1 MGNDRTLSKA
11 RKIAQRLAGQ
21 IEKLS
26 DALEDLELEFAMLMK
41 TIDKMESK
49 QGTSRE
55 VQIDVSAKVDEEDDN
70 DFDVTNTSA
79 PTVKGRRKFLLFRC
93 CERTGFTSFNEGANA
108 KECVRR
114 TRHEQHQHRGACI
127 IQAIGHDHEESGSTQ
142 CTKQTERDSNV
153 HPQFALLWVASC
165 KNAGEENRCTEH
177 RREIRSD
184 RV

>member
-1 MGNDRTLSKA
+1 MGNERTLSKA

-55 VQIDVSAKVDEEDDN
+55 VQIDVSVKVDEEDDN

-79 PTVKGRRKFLLFRC
+79 PTVKGRRKF
-93 CERTGFTSFNEGANA
+93 
-108 KECVRR
+108 
-114 TRHEQHQHRGACI
+114 
-127 IQAIGHDHEESGSTQ
+127 
-142 CTKQTERDSNV
+142 
-153 HPQFALLWVASC
+153 
-165 KNAGEENRCTEH
+165 
-177 RREIRSD
+177 
-184 RV
+184 

>member
-55 VQIDVSAKVDEEDDN
+55 VQIDVSVKVDDEDDN

-79 PTVKGRRKFLLFRC
+79 PTVKGRRKF
-93 CERTGFTSFNEGANA
+93 
-108 KECVRR
+108 
-114 TRHEQHQHRGACI
+114 
-127 IQAIGHDHEESGSTQ
+127 
-142 CTKQTERDSNV
+142 
-153 HPQFALLWVASC
+153 
-165 KNAGEENRCTEH
+165 
-177 RREIRSD
+177 
-184 RV
+184 

>member
-49 QGTSRE
+49 QSTSRD
-55 VQIDVSAKVDEEDDN
+55 VKIDVSVKVDEEDEN

-79 PTVKGRRKFLLFRC
+79 PTVKGRRKF
-93 CERTGFTSFNEGANA
+93 
-108 KECVRR
+108 
-114 TRHEQHQHRGACI
+114 
-127 IQAIGHDHEESGSTQ
+127 
-142 CTKQTERDSNV
+142 
-153 HPQFALLWVASC
+153 
-165 KNAGEENRCTEH
+165 
-177 RREIRSD
+177 
-184 RV
+184 

>member
-41 TIDKMESK
+41 TIDKLESK

-55 VQIDVSAKVDEEDDN
+55 VQIDVSVKVDEEDED

-79 PTVKGRRKFLLFRC
+79 PTVKGRRKF
-93 CERTGFTSFNEGANA
+93 
-108 KECVRR
+108 
-114 TRHEQHQHRGACI
+114 
-127 IQAIGHDHEESGSTQ
+127 
-142 CTKQTERDSNV
+142 
-153 HPQFALLWVASC
+153 
-165 KNAGEENRCTEH
+165 
-177 RREIRSD
+177 
-184 RV
+184 

>member
-49 QGTSRE
+49 QGSSRE
-55 VQIDVSAKVDEEDDN
+55 VQIDVSVKVDEEDDN

-79 PTVKGRRKFLLFRC
+79 PTVKGRRKF
-93 CERTGFTSFNEGANA
+93 
-108 KECVRR
+108 
-114 TRHEQHQHRGACI
+114 
-127 IQAIGHDHEESGSTQ
+127 
-142 CTKQTERDSNV
+142 
-153 HPQFALLWVASC
+153 
-165 KNAGEENRCTEH
+165 
-177 RREIRSD
+177 
-184 RV
+184 

>member
-41 TIDKMESK
+41 TIVKMESK

-55 VQIDVSAKVDEEDDN
+55 VQIDVSVKVDEEDEN

-79 PTVKGRRKFLLFRC
+79 PTVKGRRKF
-93 CERTGFTSFNEGANA
+93 
-108 KECVRR
+108 
-114 TRHEQHQHRGACI
+114 
-127 IQAIGHDHEESGSTQ
+127 
-142 CTKQTERDSNV
+142 
-153 HPQFALLWVASC
+153 
-165 KNAGEENRCTEH
+165 
-177 RREIRSD
+177 
-184 RV
+184 

>member
-55 VQIDVSAKVDEEDDN
+55 VQIDVSVKVDEEEEN

-79 PTVKGRRKFLLFRC
+79 PTVKGRRKF
-93 CERTGFTSFNEGANA
+93 
-108 KECVRR
+108 
-114 TRHEQHQHRGACI
+114 
-127 IQAIGHDHEESGSTQ
+127 
-142 CTKQTERDSNV
+142 
-153 HPQFALLWVASC
+153 
-165 KNAGEENRCTEH
+165 
-177 RREIRSD
+177 
-184 RV
+184 

>member
-55 VQIDVSAKVDEEDDN
+55 VQIDVSVKMDEEDEN

-79 PTVKGRRKFLLFRC
+79 PTVKGRRKF
-93 CERTGFTSFNEGANA
+93 
-108 KECVRR
+108 
-114 TRHEQHQHRGACI
+114 
-127 IQAIGHDHEESGSTQ
+127 
-142 CTKQTERDSNV
+142 
-153 HPQFALLWVASC
+153 
-165 KNAGEENRCTEH
+165 
-177 RREIRSD
+177 
-184 RV
+184 

>member
-55 VQIDVSAKVDEEDDN
+55 VQIDVSVKVDEEDEN

-79 PTVKGRRKFLLFRC
+79 PRVKGRRKF
-93 CERTGFTSFNEGANA
+93 
-108 KECVRR
+108 
-114 TRHEQHQHRGACI
+114 
-127 IQAIGHDHEESGSTQ
+127 
-142 CTKQTERDSNV
+142 
-153 HPQFALLWVASC
+153 
-165 KNAGEENRCTEH
+165 
-177 RREIRSD
+177 
-184 RV
+184 

>member
-41 TIDKMESK
+41 TIDKLESK

-55 VQIDVSAKVDEEDDN
+55 VQIDVSVNVDEEDEN

-79 PTVKGRRKFLLFRC
+79 PTVKGRRKF
-93 CERTGFTSFNEGANA
+93 
-108 KECVRR
+108 
-114 TRHEQHQHRGACI
+114 
-127 IQAIGHDHEESGSTQ
+127 
-142 CTKQTERDSNV
+142 
-153 HPQFALLWVASC
+153 
-165 KNAGEENRCTEH
+165 
-177 RREIRSD
+177 
-184 RV
+184 

>member
-26 DALEDLELEFAMLMK
+26 DALEDLEMEFAMLMK

-55 VQIDVSAKVDEEDDN
+55 VQIDVSVKVDEEDEN

-79 PTVKGRRKFLLFRC
+79 PTVKGRRKF
-93 CERTGFTSFNEGANA
+93 
-108 KECVRR
+108 
-114 TRHEQHQHRGACI
+114 
-127 IQAIGHDHEESGSTQ
+127 
-142 CTKQTERDSNV
+142 
-153 HPQFALLWVASC
+153 
-165 KNAGEENRCTEH
+165 
-177 RREIRSD
+177 
-184 RV
+184 

>member
-55 VQIDVSAKVDEEDDN
+55 VQIDVSVKADEEDEN

-79 PTVKGRRKFLLFRC
+79 PTVKGRRKF
-93 CERTGFTSFNEGANA
+93 
-108 KECVRR
+108 
-114 TRHEQHQHRGACI
+114 
-127 IQAIGHDHEESGSTQ
+127 
-142 CTKQTERDSNV
+142 
-153 HPQFALLWVASC
+153 
-165 KNAGEENRCTEH
+165 
-177 RREIRSD
+177 
-184 RV
+184 

>member
-26 DALEDLELEFAMLMK
+26 DALEDLELEFAMLIK

-55 VQIDVSAKVDEEDDN
+55 VQIDVSVKVDEEDDN

-79 PTVKGRRKFLLFRC
+79 PTVKGRRKF
-93 CERTGFTSFNEGANA
+93 
-108 KECVRR
+108 
-114 TRHEQHQHRGACI
+114 
-127 IQAIGHDHEESGSTQ
+127 
-142 CTKQTERDSNV
+142 
-153 HPQFALLWVASC
+153 
-165 KNAGEENRCTEH
+165 
-177 RREIRSD
+177 
-184 RV
+184 

>member
-41 TIDKMESK
+41 TIDKRDSK

-55 VQIDVSAKVDEEDDN
+55 VQIDVSVKVDEEDEN

-79 PTVKGRRKFLLFRC
+79 PTVKGRRKF
-93 CERTGFTSFNEGANA
+93 
-108 KECVRR
+108 
-114 TRHEQHQHRGACI
+114 
-127 IQAIGHDHEESGSTQ
+127 
-142 CTKQTERDSNV
+142 
-153 HPQFALLWVASC
+153 
-165 KNAGEENRCTEH
+165 
-177 RREIRSD
+177 
-184 RV
+184 

>member
-55 VQIDVSAKVDEEDDN
+55 VQIDVAVKVDEEDEN

-79 PTVKGRRKFLLFRC
+79 PTVKGRRKF
-93 CERTGFTSFNEGANA
+93 
-108 KECVRR
+108 
-114 TRHEQHQHRGACI
+114 
-127 IQAIGHDHEESGSTQ
+127 
-142 CTKQTERDSNV
+142 
-153 HPQFALLWVASC
+153 
-165 KNAGEENRCTEH
+165 
-177 RREIRSD
+177 
-184 RV
+184 

>member
-1 MGNDRTLSKA
+1 MRRLTMGNDRTLSKA

-55 VQIDVSAKVDEEDDN
+55 VQIDVSVKVDEEDDN

-79 PTVKGRRKFLLFRC
+79 PTVKGRRKF
-93 CERTGFTSFNEGANA
+93 
-108 KECVRR
+108 
-114 TRHEQHQHRGACI
+114 
-127 IQAIGHDHEESGSTQ
+127 
-142 CTKQTERDSNV
+142 
-153 HPQFALLWVASC
+153 
-165 KNAGEENRCTEH
+165 
-177 RREIRSD
+177 
-184 RV
+184 